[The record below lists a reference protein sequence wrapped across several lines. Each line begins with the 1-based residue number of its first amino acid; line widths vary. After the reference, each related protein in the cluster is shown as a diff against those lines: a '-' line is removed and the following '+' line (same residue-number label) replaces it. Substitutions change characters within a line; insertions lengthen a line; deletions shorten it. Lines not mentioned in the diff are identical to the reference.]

1 MNVDE
6 LLTSLKQVMPKVST
20 SYCVVNGAIMPL
32 SEVEKMGCKDFWIR
46 TKLSVP
52 SKLYKYFPNTPKMV
66 DGEEINYSIQALR
79 NNTVFMQ
86 TPNEFDDVY
95 DSDINIDYLKYERL
109 RLTEY
114 CRRCKIEIQDSL
126 STVEIGN
133 LLIQALAKSMNTLGS
148 FEHIFNV
155 ELCSENERL
164 SNKLFCLKLVQETNE
179 SHDLGIALAK
189 VIRSDYEEYCSR
201 LKNTF
206 RTSCFATTPYS
217 QLMWGGSYADC
228 HRGFCIEY
236 PVLPTDNRYKEI
248 YLNLFPMIYCKTR
261 PNMTERITKL
271 QDKEITMDVLWDI
284 YFHGALRKSIDWAFQ
299 NEWRLLLPMG
309 RKNPS
314 DFNIEFFPITKVFLG
329 NRMHPMK
336 RREVIE
342 ICKDRGIPYVGV
354 MRNPDLF
361 EMQDCSIKCDDCIKF
376 KDGLETEN
384 SKK

>member
-133 LLIQALAKSMNTLGS
+133 LL
-148 FEHIFNV
+148 V
-155 ELCSENERL
+155 
-164 SNKLFCLKLVQETNE
+164 
-179 SHDLGIALAK
+179 
-189 VIRSDYEEYCSR
+189 
-201 LKNTF
+201 
-206 RTSCFATTPYS
+206 
-217 QLMWGGSYADC
+217 
-228 HRGFCIEY
+228 
-236 PVLPTDNRYKEI
+236 
-248 YLNLFPMIYCKTR
+248 
-261 PNMTERITKL
+261 
-271 QDKEITMDVLWDI
+271 
-284 YFHGALRKSIDWAFQ
+284 
-299 NEWRLLLPMG
+299 
-309 RKNPS
+309 
-314 DFNIEFFPITKVFLG
+314 
-329 NRMHPMK
+329 
-336 RREVIE
+336 
-342 ICKDRGIPYVGV
+342 
-354 MRNPDLF
+354 
-361 EMQDCSIKCDDCIKF
+361 
-376 KDGLETEN
+376 
-384 SKK
+384 

>member
-46 TKLSVP
+46 TKLSMP

-109 RLTEY
+109 RLAEY

-236 PVLPTDNRYKEI
+236 TVLPTDNRYKEI

-271 QDKEITMDVLWDI
+271 QDKEITMDALWDI
-284 YFHGALRKSIDWAFQ
+284 KNKRIDK
-299 NEWRLLLPMG
+299 ERT
-309 RKNPS
+309 
-314 DFNIEFFPITKVFLG
+314 FFTPAI
-329 NRMHPMK
+329 
-336 RREVIE
+336 
-342 ICKDRGIPYVGV
+342 
-354 MRNPDLF
+354 
-361 EMQDCSIKCDDCIKF
+361 
-376 KDGLETEN
+376 
-384 SKK
+384 